1 MSTVTIGIIGCVVLL
16 VLLCLSMPVGFALAI
31 VGSLGFVAIMQ
42 APEAAYH
49 LMITVTYDTFSKY
62 DYSVIP
68 LFVLMGQIA
77 YHSGISKRLFNAAYQ
92 WLGPLPGGLAVAT
105 VGACAAFGSICG
117 SGPATAA
124 TIAAVAL
131 PSMREKKYSMP
142 LAAGAV
148 AAGGGLGM
156 IIPPSVVFIVYGI
169 MTELSPARLF
179 IAGIIPG
186 LFLAGL
192 FVAYILW
199 TCRRTPENGP
209 AATGTTWALRW
220 QSLLG
225 VLETLLLFMLVIGGL
240 FLGWF
245 TPTEA
250 AAVGALGA
258 IVIAAFRKCLTWNM
272 LRRSLFETIRTSGM
286 ILVIIAG
293 ALIFGRFL
301 AVTRIPEIIAN
312 TLSTLPLPGWC
323 IITAILIFYILMGT
337 IVDALALVL
346 MTIPIFYPV
355 ILRLGYDPIWFGVM
369 ILAVVQIGVITPPV
383 GLNAYVVSGMMRDVP
398 LNSVF
403 KGCIPFVFMLLV
415 GSAIMMIFP
424 QIALW
429 LPNLMLG
436 D

>member
-1 MSTVTIGIIGCVVLL
+1 
-16 VLLCLSMPVGFALAI
+16 
-31 VGSLGFVAIMQ
+31 
-42 APEAAYH
+42 
-49 LMITVTYDTFSKY
+49 
-62 DYSVIP
+62 
-68 LFVLMGQIA
+68 
-77 YHSGISKRLFNAAYQ
+77 
-92 WLGPLPGGLAVAT
+92 
-105 VGACAAFGSICG
+105 
-117 SGPATAA
+117 
-124 TIAAVAL
+124 
-131 PSMREKKYSMP
+131 
-142 LAAGAV
+142 
-148 AAGGGLGM
+148 
-156 IIPPSVVFIVYGI
+156 
-169 MTELSPARLF
+169 
-179 IAGIIPG
+179 
-186 LFLAGL
+186 
-192 FVAYILW
+192 
-199 TCRRTPENGP
+199 
-209 AATGTTWALRW
+209 
-220 QSLLG
+220 
-225 VLETLLLFMLVIGGL
+225 
-240 FLGWF
+240 
-245 TPTEA
+245 
-250 AAVGALGA
+250 
-258 IVIAAFRKCLTWNM
+258 M